1 MEQTVAAANGGNDV
15 VSESGAPPDLP
26 NKRHTVGSLALA
38 AGTVGGLLIMA
49 WHLAFL
55 VPKFT
60 MIFEDFDAEL
70 PVLTAALTAVAGP
83 VSAVIVVAV
92 AAMIVVR
99 EFVVRSRR
107 QRVSINLS
115 AFVWTVVALVCI
127 WMALAI
133 PILKLITD

>member
-1 MEQTVAAANGGNDV
+1 
-15 VSESGAPPDLP
+15 
-26 NKRHTVGSLALA
+26 
-38 AGTVGGLLIMA
+38 
-49 WHLAFL
+49 
-55 VPKFT
+55 
-60 MIFEDFDAEL
+60 
-70 PVLTAALTAVAGP
+70 
-83 VSAVIVVAV
+83 
-92 AAMIVVR
+92 MIVVR

>member
-26 NKRHTVGSLALA
+26 NKRHTVSSLALA